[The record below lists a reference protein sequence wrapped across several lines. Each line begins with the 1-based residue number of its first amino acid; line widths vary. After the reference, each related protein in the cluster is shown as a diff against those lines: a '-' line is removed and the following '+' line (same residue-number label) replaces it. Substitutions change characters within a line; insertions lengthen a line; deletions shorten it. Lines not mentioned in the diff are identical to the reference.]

1 MNTND
6 FAIAMKIQ
14 HDIIRAIEDSG
25 FVADKTNISY
35 KSVRL
40 NREKLFCLIGLT
52 DAILAI
58 NAMSESDLSD
68 EMLSNEM
75 LAASIV
81 VKLKESK
88 FKELHSKDVAI
99 QMIRD
104 TKLVHDNT
112 ISLISKYWDKIGAGC
127 AVLSPEDPSID
138 VPSLSEEDDE
148 KALSILK
155 ELQFMRQ
162 NSLSM
167 PKISSLM
174 FEQLKKV
181 YPSINLDGDFS
192 DVITDLEVKVNAKK
206 GKAASTTLLLPE
218 IVVDTTAPAEPT
230 STTETPAEPTSEK
243 KTEEQLEKTPEEQ
256 FEEMKA
262 ALTADGWTIQPYT
275 LTFDIAK
282 LYGDNVKAFCA
293 MKAGKNPIP
302 FIVDIKGEMFT
313 RSPKVIPI
321 EVGANKTFKKLSAI
335 ALNDFKSLMRIA
347 NGRKPKKYFIDASD
361 YDVEFIFDMYHG
373 NDNLKNFRFIRA
385 WARNLRTT
393 AGDVY
398 DHMTT
403 AGFMAG
409 LPSLYS
415 KRVDKDTVQMIETAT
430 NKLYATVN
438 FKDNKYVFETP
449 KVEAA

>member
-6 FAIAMKIQ
+6 FARATKIRDELELNSESAALMSRLPGINAPAVYLERERMTKLVGIINASKFIKGDAVWSETHHSKVIYAIAMIVKMKESKFEEL
-14 HDIIRAIEDSG
+14 HDKKEALQMVS
-25 FVADKTNISY
+25 S
-35 KSVRL
+35 L
-40 NREKLFCLIGLT
+40 
-52 DAILAI
+52 
-58 NAMSESDLSD
+58 DLSD
-68 EMLSNEM
+68 E
-75 LAASIV
+75 
-81 VKLKESK
+81 
-88 FKELHSKDVAI
+88 
-99 QMIRD
+99 
-104 TKLVHDNT
+104 T
-112 ISLISKYWDKIGAGC
+112 INLISDYWDKIGAGC
-127 AVLSPEDPSID
+127 TILSQHEEPSIS
-138 VPSLSEEDDE
+138 VSSSTEEDDE
-148 KALSILK
+148 KTLSILK

-192 DVITDLEVKVNAKK
+192 NVITDLEAKVNAKK

-218 IVVDTTAPAEPT
+218 IVVDTTAPVEPT

-243 KTEEQLEKTPEEQ
+243 KTEEQPEKTPEEQ

>member
-6 FAIAMKIQ
+6 FARATKIRDELELNSESAALMSRLPGINAPAVYLERERMTKLVGIINASKFIKGDAVWSETHHSKVIYAIAMIVKMKESKFEEL
-14 HDIIRAIEDSG
+14 HDKKEALQMVS
-25 FVADKTNISY
+25 S
-35 KSVRL
+35 L
-40 NREKLFCLIGLT
+40 
-52 DAILAI
+52 
-58 NAMSESDLSD
+58 DLSD
-68 EMLSNEM
+68 E
-75 LAASIV
+75 
-81 VKLKESK
+81 
-88 FKELHSKDVAI
+88 
-99 QMIRD
+99 
-104 TKLVHDNT
+104 T
-112 ISLISKYWDKIGAGC
+112 INLISDYWDKIGTSC
-127 AVLSPEDPSID
+127 TILSQHEEPTVEMPT
-138 VPSLSEEDDE
+138 EEDDE
-148 KALSILK
+148 KTLGILK

-192 DVITDLEVKVNAKK
+192 NVITDLEAKVNAKN

-243 KTEEQLEKTPEEQ
+243 KTEEQPEKTPEEQ

-293 MKAGKNPIP
+293 MKTGKNPIP

-415 KRVDKDTVQMIETAT
+415 KRVDKDTVQLIETAT